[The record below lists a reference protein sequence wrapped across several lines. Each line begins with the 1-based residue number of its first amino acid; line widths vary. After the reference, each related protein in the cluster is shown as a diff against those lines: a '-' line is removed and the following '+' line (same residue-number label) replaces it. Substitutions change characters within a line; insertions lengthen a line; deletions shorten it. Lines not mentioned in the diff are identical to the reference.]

1 MKITAKVEY
10 ACRAML
16 ELATH
21 WPSVKPLQIQAISAR
36 QNIPEKF
43 LIQILLHLK
52 QFGIIKSVRGKSG
65 GYLLNKHPKEVSLS
79 DILTFFDGSHLQ
91 LNERKEELND
101 NHVMN
106 LFWDEIKQ
114 VITEKLQSI
123 DFETIA
129 NRKRKLDETVTFEI

>member
-10 ACRAML
+10 ACRAIL

-21 WPSVKPLQIQAISAR
+21 WPSTKPLQIQVISTR

-65 GYLLNKHPKEVSLS
+65 GYLLNKHPKEVTLS
-79 DILTFFDGSHLQ
+79 DVITFFDGSHLQ
-91 LNERKEELND
+91 INERKEELND
-101 NHVMN
+101 GHVMN
-106 LFWDEIKQ
+106 LYWDDIKK
-114 VITEKLQSI
+114 VITEKLQTI
-123 DFETIA
+123 NFEAIA
-129 NRKRKLDETVTFEI
+129 NKKRKIDETVTFEI